1 MALPGLAA
9 TWASFSTP
17 SAAFLRLWAG
27 VDSASSL
34 CTVLTGHLG
43 QKPAEAIPGD
53 STVTAVPC
61 CAFYYTAVTRHV
73 GLVC

>member
-17 SAAFLRLWAG
+17 SAAFPRLRAG

-43 QKPAEAIPGD
+43 HKPAEAIPGA
-53 STVTAVPC
+53 SAVPC
-61 CAFYYTAVTRHV
+61 CGFYYAAATRRV
-73 GLVC
+73 GLVH